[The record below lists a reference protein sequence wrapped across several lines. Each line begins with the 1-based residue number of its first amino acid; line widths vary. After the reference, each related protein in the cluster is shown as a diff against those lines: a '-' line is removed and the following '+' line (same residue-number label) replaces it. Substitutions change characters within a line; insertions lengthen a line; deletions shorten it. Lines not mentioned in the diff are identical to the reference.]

1 MAEYTSSLGWGAGEG
16 SLNGMLGLGLGGA
29 LDA

>member
-1 MAEYTSSLGWGAGEG
+1 MAEYTSSLGRGAGEG
-16 SLNGMLGLGLGGA
+16 SFDGMLGLGLSGA

>member
-16 SLNGMLGLGLGGA
+16 SFGGMLGFRLGSA